1 MCFLEFSFVFLK
13 REEEGAWNL
22 VGREGRKDLQRVR
35 EGKRHDHNILYKK
48 KSSNKKTKQRQR
60 REKYSYQA

>member
-48 KSSNKKTKQRQR
+48 KIFQ
-60 REKYSYQA
+60 